1 MMSLVS
7 IVTMLY
13 THQMKIVKGEI
24 KMIEWLSTTINPPEA
39 DREII
44 GKNPDK
50 LCLSGSAAKQ
60 CKVMKFHP
68 SFSEKQIIEVMLS
81 DDLTL
86 WSYTE

>member
-1 MMSLVS
+1 MS
-7 IVTMLY
+7 
-13 THQMKIVKGEI
+13 
-24 KMIEWLSTTINPPEA
+24 IEWLTTEINPPEA

-50 LCLSGSAAKQ
+50 LSLPGSAAKQ

-68 SFSEKQIIEVMLS
+68 SFTEEQIIEVMLS
-81 DDLTL
+81 DDLTK